1 MNRLHCTTIVS
12 NPFQENTFVAHL
24 EGRDDCLIVD
34 PGLEPDKIT
43 AYLAERNLE
52 PAAILITH
60 GHSDHIGGNHAIK
73 ARWPECPLIASVDDA
88 EKLTDP
94 EKNLSAQYG
103 LPITS
108 PPADQTVR
116 EGDRLDFAGFEL
128 EVLAI
133 PGHSPGHVVFVW
145 KGASPMV
152 VFGGD
157 VLFAGSIG
165 RCDFE
170 DGDFDDLA
178 EAIHSKLFTLPDD
191 TLVLPGHGPNTTVGE
206 EKRANPFVGRPAG
219 YQDS

>member
-1 MNRLHCTTIVS
+1 M
-12 NPFQENTFVAHL
+12 AHL
-24 EGRDDCLIVD
+24 EGRDDCLIID

-52 PAAILITH
+52 PVAILITH
-60 GHSDHIGGNHAIK
+60 GHSDHIGGNHALK

-116 EGDRLDFAGFEL
+116 EGDRIDFAGFEL

-191 TLVLPGHGPNTTVGE
+191 TLVLPGHGPNTTVGD